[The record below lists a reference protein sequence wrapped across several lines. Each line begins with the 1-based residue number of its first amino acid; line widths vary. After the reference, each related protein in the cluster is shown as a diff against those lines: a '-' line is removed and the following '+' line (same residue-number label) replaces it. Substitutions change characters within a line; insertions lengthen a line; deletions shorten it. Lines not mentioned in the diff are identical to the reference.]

1 MVHTIVSM
9 LDDTCIVEFGLNTTN
24 FDVYQYLHL
33 VMSTFPIIQH
43 LSKDRRGRDRMVVRF
58 IGAVIIW

>member
-1 MVHTIVSM
+1 MI
-9 LDDTCIVEFGLNTTN
+9 LAVEFGLNTTN

-43 LSKDRRGRDRMVVRF
+43 LSKDRHGRDRMVVGF